1 MNRAMKSVTM
11 SRMISRPTTLEFIAE
26 IFDDFIEFHG
36 DRLFKD
42 DKSIVGGIATL
53 DGKPVTVVGV
63 QKGHTIE
70 DNLARNFGSPHPEGY
85 RKALR
90 LMKQAEKFNRP
101 VITFV
106 NTSGAY
112 CGIGAEERGQGDAI
126 ARNLIEMADLKVP
139 IICIFIGEG
148 GSGGAL
154 ALAVADEVWML
165 ENGMYAV
172 LSPEGF
178 ASILWRNP
186 SRVEEAAELMKI
198 TAQDLIQNKV
208 IDKIIPEPEDGLHNN
223 LKYSTDIIK
232 TELIN
237 KLEVLSNKN
246 IEDLLSERYNRFRQF
261 GEYSE

>member
-1 MNRAMKSVTM
+1 
-11 SRMISRPTTLEFIAE
+11 
-26 IFDDFIEFHG
+26 
-36 DRLFKD
+36 
-42 DKSIVGGIATL
+42 
-53 DGKPVTVVGV
+53 
-63 QKGHTIE
+63 
-70 DNLARNFGSPHPEGY
+70 
-85 RKALR
+85 
-90 LMKQAEKFNRP
+90 MKQAEKFNRP

-112 CGIGAEERGQGDAI
+112 CGIGAEERGQGEAI

-178 ASILWRNP
+178 ASILWRDP
-186 SRVEEAAELMKI
+186 TRVEEAAELMKI
-198 TAQDLIQNKV
+198 TAEDLIKNNV
-208 IDKIIPEPEDGLHNN
+208 IDKIIPEPEEGLHNN
-223 LKYSTDIIK
+223 LKYTTDILK
-232 TELIN
+232 KELID
-237 KLEVLSNKN
+237 KIKVLSEKN
-246 IEDLLSERYNRFRQF
+246 VDTLLAERYNRFRQF

>member
-1 MNRAMKSVTM
+1 
-11 SRMISRPTTLEFIAE
+11 
-26 IFDDFIEFHG
+26 
-36 DRLFKD
+36 
-42 DKSIVGGIATL
+42 
-53 DGKPVTVVGV
+53 
-63 QKGHTIE
+63 
-70 DNLARNFGSPHPEGY
+70 
-85 RKALR
+85 
-90 LMKQAEKFNRP
+90 
-101 VITFV
+101 
-106 NTSGAY
+106 
-112 CGIGAEERGQGDAI
+112 
-126 ARNLIEMADLKVP
+126 
-139 IICIFIGEG
+139 
-148 GSGGAL
+148 
-154 ALAVADEVWML
+154 ML